1 MARSEYVCVIRM
13 VKHASLTVRSWLC
26 LMLQGDK

>member
-1 MARSEYVCVIRM
+1 MSVSIRM